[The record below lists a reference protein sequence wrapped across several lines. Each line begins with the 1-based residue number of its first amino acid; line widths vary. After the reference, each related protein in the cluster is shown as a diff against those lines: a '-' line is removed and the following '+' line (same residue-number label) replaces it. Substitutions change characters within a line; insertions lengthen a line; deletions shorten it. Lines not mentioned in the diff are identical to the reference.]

1 MRTVVLDPVPPE
13 VQALIERRR
22 ATGADLYD
30 ELWEGVY
37 HLVPGPH
44 TRHANVQGQLLA
56 QLHGPARRAGLSVFG
71 PFNLGEPGD
80 FRVPDGGLGQGSID
94 EVYAPT
100 TVVVI
105 EVLSPGDETY
115 AKFSFYHGHNGE

>member
-1 MRTVVLDPVPPE
+1 MSQSGERPARGRSHENCRSRPGPPE

-56 QLHGPARRAGLSVFG
+56 QLHGPARRAGLSIFG
-71 PFNLGEPGD
+71 PLETCPLLGATAA
-80 FRVPDGGLGQGSID
+80 GLTNAIQW
-94 EVYAPT
+94 P
-100 TVVVI
+100 
-105 EVLSPGDETY
+105 
-115 AKFSFYHGHNGE
+115 

>member
-1 MRTVVLDPVPPE
+1 MLSSTAR
-13 VQALIERRR
+13 Q
-22 ATGADLYD
+22 GA
-30 ELWEGVY
+30 
-37 HLVPGPH
+37 P
-44 TRHANVQGQLLA
+44 
-56 QLHGPARRAGLSVFG
+56 GLSIFG

-80 FRVPDGGLGQGSID
+80 FRVPDGGPGQASID